1 MNETLLSLPMVA
13 QCGDQLR
20 LLTIMKT
27 LPEAILDLTQANQHA
42 EATSRIIDQSKP
54 QRDSERHT
62 I

>member
-1 MNETLLSLPMVA
+1 MVA